1 MIKRVIPVLLIKG
14 NGLYKTRKFQNPSY
28 VGDPINTIKIFND
41 KEVDEII
48 ILDIDASKKNLSPN
62 FNLIKEIASE
72 CFMPL
77 TYGGGISSI
86 DQAAKLFNL
95 GVEKICLQTST
106 LTNIELIKELISEFG
121 SSSIAACIDI
131 KKNFFGRHV
140 LYSHSNKRLK
150 LKPIELLDELN
161 ALGIGEIILQQVDN
175 DGELKGQDLEILSE
189 FARKSFAPIVSLGGI
204 GSLDD
209 LNEAFK
215 MGANAVAAGSFF
227 VYHGVHRAVLITYPS
242 QRDFNRLI

>member
-14 NGLYKTRKFQNPSY
+14 NGLYKTRKFHNPSY

-77 TYGGGISSI
+77 TYGGGISTI

-131 KKNFFGRHV
+131 KKNFFGRHI
-140 LYSHSNKRLK
+140 LYSHSNKGSSLNHLNCLK
-150 LKPIELLDELN
+150 NLT
-161 ALGIGEIILQQVDN
+161 Q
-175 DGELKGQDLEILSE
+175 
-189 FARKSFAPIVSLGGI
+189 
-204 GSLDD
+204 
-209 LNEAFK
+209 
-215 MGANAVAAGSFF
+215 
-227 VYHGVHRAVLITYPS
+227 
-242 QRDFNRLI
+242 